1 VNRIRRSAV
10 LFGLVAA
17 VIVGSSIPA
26 SATFTEAVATNTA
39 TLRTTTVAAP
49 ASITVSR
56 TCTQNVTGG
65 YYDAMGQ
72 WVPTYTTYYNAT
84 VTWPASTTARGVTG
98 YRVTAFL
105 PGSAPI
111 VMGETDATNRSLS
124 ASVEAS
130 YLAYQPTISVTTL
143 TSYGWSTESVR
154 KAVPTC

>member
-10 LFGLVAA
+10 LVGLTAA

-26 SATFTEAVATNTA
+26 AATFTEGVSTNTA
-39 TLRTTTVAAP
+39 TLRTVSVAAP
-49 ASITVSR
+49 SSMTVSR
-56 TCTQNVTGG
+56 TCTQSATGG
-65 YYDAMGQ
+65 YYDATGQ
-72 WVPTYTTYYNAT
+72 WVTTYTTYYNAT
-84 VTWPASTTARGVTG
+84 ATWPASTTARGVTG
-98 YRVTAFL
+98 YRVTAYL

-111 VMGETDATNRSLS
+111 VMGETDAANRSLS
-124 ASVEAS
+124 ASVDAS